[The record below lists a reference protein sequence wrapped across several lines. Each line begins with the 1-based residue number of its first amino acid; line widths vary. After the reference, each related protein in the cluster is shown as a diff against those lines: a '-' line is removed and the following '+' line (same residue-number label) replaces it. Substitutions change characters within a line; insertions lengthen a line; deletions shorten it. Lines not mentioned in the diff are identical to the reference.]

1 MDIVGPVL
9 WQKNEKKKR
18 KMRNTHCSTR
28 KMERYTE
35 KGGK

>member
-1 MDIVGPVL
+1 MAK
-9 WQKNEKKKR
+9 KNEKNW
-18 KMRNTHCSTR
+18 KMRNTHFSTR